1 MPFTTQ
7 ISYNRQLSQSS
18 GTSEFAMF
26 SGSTKIGQR
35 LWTGLPDYS
44 LEYGNGDYSYSGNS
58 GYTFVV
64 QEANYLG
71 VVTGANATNIYDDGR
86 SETYAV
92 SITSYS
98 GLTSGNTVL
107 SIAQP
112 PIHPVS
118 LTSPTISLT
127 ASCLQIATGNLI
139 SSASDDLG
147 IDSKGNVVIDT
158 SSKRF
163 KDEIEDIEFKNLDK
177 LLELKP
183 KKFKWKS
190 NSSEDWGYIAEE
202 VAALGLSDFV
212 TYRGGKI
219 QSVKY
224 KKLTI
229 LLIEYLKQYGSVNS
243 PTTIKCECTKDEFVV
258 LENDIDYVLDSN
270 KSHKYVVKSL
280 ATCNIFPDNGLI
292 DTQWESLEMLPESC
306 VEFRYYKR
314 LSCWMIVSSDGIK
327 ES

>member
-44 LEYGNGDYSYSGNS
+44 LEYGDGDYSYTGNS

-86 SETYAV
+86 LNTYGV
-92 SITSYS
+92 SITAYS

-107 SIAQP
+107 SIAQSP
-112 PIHPVS
+112 LHPVDLNS
-118 LTSPTISLT
+118 ATISLT
-127 ASCLQIATGNLI
+127 ASSLQIAYDTLI
-139 SSASDDLG
+139 SSSSQDLG
-147 IDSKGNVVIDT
+147 IDASGNIVKDT

-163 KDEIEDIEFKNLDK
+163 KKDIQDIKFTNLDK

-202 VAALGLSDFV
+202 VEALGLKEFV
-212 TYRGGKI
+212 NYTGGKI
-219 QSVKY
+219 ESVK
-224 KKLTI
+224 
-229 LLIEYLKQYGSVNS
+229 
-243 PTTIKCECTKDEFVV
+243 
-258 LENDIDYVLDSN
+258 NDIDYVLDSN